1 MIKGEQKSSGPT
13 FDVINPASG
22 LVVGQSINAT
32 ADCKTAVDVA
42 ATTFSTWQHSAIA
55 ESCAIF
61 LKAAELIESDKY
73 KNMVLQVSQEK
84 LGLPWFGAWP
94 VIHSGRL
101 LGWLAN

>member
-1 MIKGEQKSSGPT
+1 MNLRRRIPLTTIHLTPLMIKGEQKSSGPT

-73 KNMVLQVSQEK
+73 KNMVLQ
-84 LGLPWFGAWP
+84 
-94 VIHSGRL
+94 
-101 LGWLAN
+101 